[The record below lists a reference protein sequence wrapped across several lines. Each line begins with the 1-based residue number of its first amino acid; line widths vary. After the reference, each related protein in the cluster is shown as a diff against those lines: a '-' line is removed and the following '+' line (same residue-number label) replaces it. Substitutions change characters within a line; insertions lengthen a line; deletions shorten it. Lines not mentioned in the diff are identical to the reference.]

1 MKNYFNTN
9 LKRWNELVEI
19 HASSE
24 DYNLKGFMEGKSTLR
39 DLELKDLG
47 DVSGKSLL
55 HLMCH
60 FGLDTLSWARLGA
73 NVTGVDYSDKAIQ
86 LAKTL
91 SERLEIPASFIC
103 SNIYNLPEMLDGEF
117 DIVFTSYGVLCWLND
132 IYRWA
137 KIVSRYLKEDGTF
150 YMVEIHPFT
159 WVFED
164 DANRGL
170 VVKYPYFH
178 KEEPDF
184 FESDGTYADREVK
197 VDNKAQYEWQHTIS
211 DVVNSLIEAD
221 LRIERL
227 KEYPFSTF
235 SHFSLMEK
243 GEDGYY
249 RFMNDF
255 ELPMLFSIKATK

>member
-1 MKNYFNTN
+1 M
-9 LKRWNELVEI
+9 
-19 HASSE
+19 
-24 DYNLKGFMEGKSTLR
+24 
-39 DLELKDLG
+39 
-47 DVSGKSLL
+47 
-55 HLMCH
+55 
-60 FGLDTLSWARLGA
+60 
-73 NVTGVDYSDKAIQ
+73 
-86 LAKTL
+86 
-91 SERLEIPASFIC
+91 
-103 SNIYNLPEMLDGEF
+103 
-117 DIVFTSYGVLCWLND
+117 ND

-150 YMVEIHPFT
+150 YMVEIHTFT

-197 VDNKAQYEWQHTIS
+197 VGNKAQYEWQHTIS